1 MSSRFLSSAEIEIVR
16 KFFQVPHLEIELRPN
31 WGSSH
36 SGFRE
41 ELHGELKKKMAK
53 AYPFSDSSIAHCR
66 SLGGFAF
73 TMYDSNHVI
82 SLGFDVEEDARVS
95 KEIAARICK
104 TAQEYAFAPSNGS
117 LWTAKEACFKALK
130 GPKQPQTV
138 SGLELEKWEKWD
150 SQIETVCL
158 KDPRNFNYSSVKGL
172 ILKKTP
178 YSLAFFIAF
187 P

>member
-1 MSSRFLSSAEIEIVR
+1 MPSKFLSPLDIENIR
-16 KFFQVPHLEIELRPN
+16 KFFQIPHLEIELRTT
-31 WGSSH
+31 WGSTH
-36 SGFRE
+36 PGFRE
-41 ELHGELKKKMAK
+41 ELHGDLKKKMAK

-73 TMYDSNHVI
+73 SQYDSDHVI
-82 SLGFDVEEDARVS
+82 SLGFDIEEDERVT
-95 KEIAARICK
+95 KEVAVRICK
-104 TAQEYAFAPSNGS
+104 TAQEYAFAPSNAS

-130 GPKQPQTV
+130 GAKQPPTV

-150 SQIETVCL
+150 SQTETVCL
-158 KDPRNFNYSSVKGL
+158 KDSRNFNYSSVKGL

-178 YSLAFFIAF
+178 YSFAFFIAF